1 MTITK
6 KECNH
11 PKKMIKENKIDSVIK
26 IIYQDSDFLVVN
38 KPAKMLVYSPAPKEK
53 SLIKELSQQQPLLTK
68 VGQQPRYGIVHRL
81 DKEASGIVL
90 VAKNDRTLSFFQKQF
105 QERKVGKKYYALV
118 WGTVKPTKG
127 ILKDLIGRSK
137 QDFRKQK
144 IFLPHSPLSINKR
157 TAEST
162 YRLIRQ
168 FIGCALLEV
177 TIKTGRRHQIRIQLT
192 ERNHPLVGDKLYGFK
207 DQNQKQPRLFLHGF
221 FLKIKLPN
229 GEEKSFNSPLP
240 LQLKNILLCL
250 S

>member
-1 MTITK
+1 
-6 KECNH
+6 
-11 PKKMIKENKIDSVIK
+11 MIKKNKINSIIK
-26 IIYQDSDFLVVN
+26 IIYQDPDFLVVD
-38 KPAKMLVYSPAPKEK
+38 KPAKMLVYSPSPEEK
-53 SLIKELSQQQPLLTK
+53 SLIRELSRQYPLLTK

-90 VAKNDRTLSFFQKQF
+90 IAKNNRTLLFFQKQF
-105 QERKVGKKYYALV
+105 QERKVGKKYCALV
-118 WGTVKPTKG
+118 WGIVKPTTG

-144 IFLPHSPLSINKR
+144 IFLPHSPLSVNKR
-157 TAEST
+157 IAEST

-168 FIGCALLEV
+168 FADCALLEV
-177 TIKTGRRHQIRIQLT
+177 TIKTGRRHQIRIQLAK
-192 ERNHPLVGDKLYGFK
+192 RNHPLIGDELYGFK

-221 FLKIKLPN
+221 FLKIKLPS
-229 GEEKSFNSPLP
+229 GEERSFNSPLP